1 MEFNSH
7 SIQKGQ
13 QNMDQ
18 RGKEVRAAVYIAT
31 HSMLMKRREALVN
44 ILEERPEDQLIM
56 GQVVEINQIIL
67 KFEYFINDL
76 ANR

>member
-1 MEFNSH
+1 
-7 SIQKGQ
+7 
-13 QNMDQ
+13 MDQ